1 MLQCKKYTN
10 GLCISN
16 GGINMKPYEKPTTIQ
31 KPELPKP
38 CVRVIKPTRP
48 NKDMNKLN
56 QSKH

>member
-1 MLQCKKYTN
+1 MEV
-10 GLCISN
+10 
-16 GGINMKPYEKPTTIQ
+16 INMKPYEKPTTIQ